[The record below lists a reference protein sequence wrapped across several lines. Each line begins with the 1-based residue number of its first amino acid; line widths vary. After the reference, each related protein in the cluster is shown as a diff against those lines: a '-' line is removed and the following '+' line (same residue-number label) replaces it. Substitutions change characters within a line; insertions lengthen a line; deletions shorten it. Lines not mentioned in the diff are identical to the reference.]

1 MNLKLKNFG
10 FQYFENIQRP
20 KIIIQSSL
28 FTFLSL
34 NTNSLVIL
42 FQRDEVVLCKI
53 YKGGGAGKTG
63 EAIDEENNEET
74 GGSIGSCSYLQPS
87 TAVSDRLLH

>member
-10 FQYFENIQRP
+10 FQYFENIQCL

-28 FTFLSL
+28 FTFLFL

-53 YKGGGAGKTG
+53 YKHGGAGKTS
-63 EAIDEENNEET
+63 EAIDEESPEET
-74 GGSIGSCSYLQPS
+74 GGSIGSFNYPQPS
-87 TAVSDRLLH
+87 AVSDRFLH